1 MKTISIKN
9 LTVIAGLLLLGVQSA
24 FPISLGPFV
33 FNDLQF
39 GDSLL
44 ESDGGT
50 FRNANWLNIV
60 NENPGNPGALTGANF
75 DTGIANIGLG
85 DTPVYTIGYNTVIAN
100 NTGPDLGIVSA
111 RFSSDTFT
119 LQVSTDGINFTG
131 PIDFGP
137 ELAVDSGV
145 GKSYF
150 YGSGGVTLFDAE
162 LFVTPVDL
170 DAFGLASG
178 DTIKAV
184 RVTSF
189 PEGDLIRIAGL
200 TSTGNS
206 ITLDATVRRQRGN
219 RFVVLQWS
227 PADGSSV
234 NVLRNGTVIGTT
246 ADDGAFQQNV
256 HGTTGTATY
265 QVCETDSGDCSNV
278 VTVTIH

>member
-9 LTVIAGLLLLGVQSA
+9 VAAIVGLLLLGVESA
-24 FPISLGPFV
+24 LPINLGPFT

-39 GDSLL
+39 GDTLV

-75 DTGIANIGLG
+75 DTGIANIGLLA
-85 DTPVYTIGYNTVIAN
+85 TPVYTIGYNTVIAN

-119 LQVSTDGINFTG
+119 LEVSTDGINFLG

-137 ELAVDSGV
+137 HLAVGTGV
-145 GKSYF
+145 EKIYF
-150 YGSGGVTLFDAE
+150 YAGGGPFPAE

-178 DTIKAV
+178 DTIAAV

-200 TSTGNS
+200 TSAPF
-206 ITLDATVRRQRGN
+206 TLSAAKRKVEGINTVRLTWSGATSDYVDIYRDGMPIVRAKNRGSY
-219 RFVVLQWS
+219 VVS
-227 PADGSSV
+227 
-234 NVLRNGTVIGTT
+234 
-246 ADDGAFQQNV
+246 
-256 HGTTGTATY
+256 TGDTGRARYTY
-265 QVCETDSGDCSNV
+265 QVCEIGTSTCSNDA
-278 VTVTIH
+278 TVTFPH